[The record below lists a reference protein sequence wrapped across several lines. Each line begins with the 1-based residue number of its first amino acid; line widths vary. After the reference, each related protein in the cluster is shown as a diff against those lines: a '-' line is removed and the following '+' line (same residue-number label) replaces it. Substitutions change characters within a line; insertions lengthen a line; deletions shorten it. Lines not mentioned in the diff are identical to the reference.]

1 MYGAYINVNQQNNS
15 PSNNKELS
23 VKQNYNQSMNN
34 KIKRVEEQTSP
45 SNNKELSVK
54 QNYNQSMNNK
64 IKRVEEQTH

>member
-34 KIKRVEEQTSP
+34 KIKRVEEQT
-45 SNNKELSVK
+45 
-54 QNYNQSMNNK
+54 
-64 IKRVEEQTH
+64 H